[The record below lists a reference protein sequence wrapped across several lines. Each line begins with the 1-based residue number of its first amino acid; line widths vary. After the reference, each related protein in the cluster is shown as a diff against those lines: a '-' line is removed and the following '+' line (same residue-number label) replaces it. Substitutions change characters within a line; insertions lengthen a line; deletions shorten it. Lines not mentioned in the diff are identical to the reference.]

1 MEITITEEDY
11 NGEMYTA
18 TLSDYTNKRYAN
30 YNFRITWWWAT
41 EKAAKENLINKAKEM
56 IEDIRYFD
64 NQLKSHYKNIETNF
78 VLFADETHTTVVSAM
93 ISRCMWYLYKKK

>member
-1 MEITITEEDY
+1 MFNRFGINSSFQGLWLNNEIREVEKNYASSNKVY
-11 NGEMYTA
+11 N
-18 TLSDYTNKRYAN
+18 
-30 YNFRITWWWAT
+30 
-41 EKAAKENLINKAKEM
+41 AKVFFSFGSLEPKEM